1 MTYIKSFI
9 LILVVLS
16 MTLLNIN
23 IKSQAATRTETKT
36 VNFGNPLANLYDF
49 NLVTKEA
56 LVSSSPT
63 NPYFFFEG
71 GVAVDTFIKPY
82 IDTSRGSLN
91 EIPSSVVVSQKY
103 TSNLDLDNNGIK
115 TGLYLNNFTL
125 ESFSADYKNYL
136 RDYEFRNKFI
146 NNRNLIKN
154 FKVEKGLIKIGK
166 TDDLLISDKDE
177 FDINSN
183 NSFVSLP
190 KVIEKHNEDSDLTD
204 KITIFAK
211 LVSGINQ
218 DLKYYKAIKKLD
230 INEMLDQ
237 TFKISKEMSLCNAN
251 TTITE
256 DDKKEINYVTLKQGV
271 TNIINYNDL
280 KNKGTIKFNNRP
292 NINTPVLIIQNNISD
307 TRSYKGL
314 ELEDSKYIITN
325 NYFDFG
331 KYSSTKTSKYGSFIT
346 NATALQSGNGQII
359 ADTILISG
367 IGSSD
372 FPKNGDNYFGHY
384 PFSST
389 ISCEISTQTEI
400 KPSLTFEIKAA
411 NGTDTQTIL
420 SGDPAKLKFIYKNT
434 GNEDLNINQGSM
446 SNGSACNENPIIPGI
461 IKVGQTIE
469 KDCTLQ
475 GIKPG
480 ELKDNLLSYEVTGY
494 GVESKVKIPMI
505 SDSTKILVSEPIKKI
520 PKVTLDVR
528 APDGT
533 DSQTITPGDP
543 IKLKLTF
550 KNTGNEVLNSPIL
563 QSYVRI
569 PCKGA
574 FDSFPSELKIGE
586 VVESICTLE
595 GVQPDWLTN
604 NQVKI
609 GLKARGI
616 ESNTFS
622 EQFEDTSTVIF
633 KPKLKI
639 IPKSSPWYYFMKML
653 ENNPEMYNRVV
664 LFLNL

>member
-211 LVSGINQ
+211 LVSGIN
-218 DLKYYKAIKKLD
+218 
-230 INEMLDQ
+230 
-237 TFKISKEMSLCNAN
+237 
-251 TTITE
+251 
-256 DDKKEINYVTLKQGV
+256 
-271 TNIINYNDL
+271 
-280 KNKGTIKFNNRP
+280 
-292 NINTPVLIIQNNISD
+292 
-307 TRSYKGL
+307 
-314 ELEDSKYIITN
+314 
-325 NYFDFG
+325 
-331 KYSSTKTSKYGSFIT
+331 
-346 NATALQSGNGQII
+346 
-359 ADTILISG
+359 
-367 IGSSD
+367 
-372 FPKNGDNYFGHY
+372 
-384 PFSST
+384 
-389 ISCEISTQTEI
+389 
-400 KPSLTFEIKAA
+400 
-411 NGTDTQTIL
+411 
-420 SGDPAKLKFIYKNT
+420 
-434 GNEDLNINQGSM
+434 
-446 SNGSACNENPIIPGI
+446 
-461 IKVGQTIE
+461 
-469 KDCTLQ
+469 
-475 GIKPG
+475 
-480 ELKDNLLSYEVTGY
+480 
-494 GVESKVKIPMI
+494 
-505 SDSTKILVSEPIKKI
+505 
-520 PKVTLDVR
+520 
-528 APDGT
+528 
-533 DSQTITPGDP
+533 
-543 IKLKLTF
+543 
-550 KNTGNEVLNSPIL
+550 
-563 QSYVRI
+563 
-569 PCKGA
+569 
-574 FDSFPSELKIGE
+574 
-586 VVESICTLE
+586 
-595 GVQPDWLTN
+595 
-604 NQVKI
+604 
-609 GLKARGI
+609 
-616 ESNTFS
+616 
-622 EQFEDTSTVIF
+622 
-633 KPKLKI
+633 
-639 IPKSSPWYYFMKML
+639 
-653 ENNPEMYNRVV
+653 
-664 LFLNL
+664 